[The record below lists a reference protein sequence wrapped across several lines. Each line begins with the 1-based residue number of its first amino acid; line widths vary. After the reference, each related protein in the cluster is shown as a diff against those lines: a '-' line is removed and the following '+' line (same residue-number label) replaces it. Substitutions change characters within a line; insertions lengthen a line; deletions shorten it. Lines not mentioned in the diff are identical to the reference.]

1 MRSKRIF
8 AAGAVIAALTLA
20 ASACGSG
27 GSDGD
32 DSSSDSAAP
41 VVARGCQPENPLVP
55 GNTGESCGHDIIE
68 LFTSTLYR
76 YDAETSEPVA
86 DLAESVQTNDNQ
98 NFTVRIKKGVKFHD
112 GTEVKA
118 KNFVD
123 AWNYTANGKNA
134 QYTLVLLRA
143 HRGLRGHP
151 VPQH

>member
-1 MRSKRIF
+1 M
-8 AAGAVIAALTLA
+8 
-20 ASACGSG
+20 
-27 GSDGD
+27 
-32 DSSSDSAAP
+32 
-41 VVARGCQPENPLVP
+41 P

-123 AWNYTANGKNA
+123 AWNYTAYGKNA

-151 VPQH
+151 VPQHSTTRAPASASPRPTSSPG